1 MPSQRKSMGKAADEA
16 VNRQPSTPRIKLD
29 IFPIASAR
37 LVPQH
42 YLTLGIEQKRSRC
55 PNVTTKSTKRSFQTL
70 SSLTVSPAVWDA
82 LGALE
87 REAAQAENSLKI
99 NELASYFLPFF
110 LAPLLQL
117 NLGRLRSGSL
127 FALVSQR

>member
-1 MPSQRKSMGKAADEA
+1 MLSQRHRQVDKAIVPDAVFADC
-16 VNRQPSTPRIKLD
+16 
-29 IFPIASAR
+29 FAR
-37 LVPQH
+37 CA
-42 YLTLGIEQKRSRC
+42 E
-55 PNVTTKSTKRSFQTL
+55 
-70 SSLTVSPAVWDA
+70 A

-87 REAAQAENSLKI
+87 REAAQAEDNLKKI
-99 NELASYFLPFF
+99 ELASYFLPFF